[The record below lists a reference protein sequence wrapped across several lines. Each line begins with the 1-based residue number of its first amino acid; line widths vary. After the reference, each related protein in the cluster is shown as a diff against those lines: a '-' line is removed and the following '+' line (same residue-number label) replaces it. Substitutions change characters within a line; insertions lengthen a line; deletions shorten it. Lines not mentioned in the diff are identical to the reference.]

1 MVIKGFSMKKHLI
14 IGIVVALIA
23 LPSYAKIIET
33 TASGTGV
40 SEYAATMDAIDN
52 AVRQTHKVDVKNDK
66 GVDLSETHIVIKD
79 DTQVKAK
86 AQAKT
91 SAWSKVKGWF
101 GGDSSEAESYD
112 SAAEASYSYEKK
124 GGNQEFHD
132 TSVSREIEMKYKGA
146 IESYEVL
153 SSKESK
159 GKWTVKI
166 KAKVKQLDEYVSPD
180 LINKA
185 KYRVA
190 IVSSGNTTQWNCLGS
205 KKSSK
210 YIEDIAIKNMTDKVV
225 NSKKM
230 SVVDRDNIDK
240 QLKELSLLNKDLANP
255 DNANKLKQIAIADY
269 LLIITTDS
277 FNAST
282 TTKTLELTG
291 EKITKGSANI
301 ELSYKLIETATMDI
315 VASGSDS
322 TDMSLGAGASCSSVV
337 SSMTKKLSK
346 SLSEDLLNQIK

>member
-1 MVIKGFSMKKHLI
+1 MKHIFLGILVSACVI
-14 IGIVVALIA
+14 
-23 LPSYAKIIET
+23 LPSFAKIIET
-33 TASGTGV
+33 TAIGRGS
-40 SEYAATMDAIDN
+40 SEYIATMDAIDN

-66 GVDLSETHIVIKD
+66 GVDLSEKHIVVKD
-79 DTQVKAK
+79 DTQIKIKSSAK
-86 AQAKT
+86 NKT
-91 SAWSKVKGWF
+91 SFWSRVKGWF
-101 GGDSSEAESYD
+101 GGNSNESESYE
-112 SAAEASYSYEKK
+112 SASEASYSYEKK

-132 TSVSREIEMKYKGA
+132 TSVSRQIEMKYKGA
-146 IESYEVL
+146 IDSYEVIE
-153 SSKESK
+153 SKESK
-159 GKWTVKI
+159 GNWTVKI
-166 KAKVKQLDEYVSPD
+166 KAKVKQLDEYASPD

-190 IVSSGNTTQWNCLGS
+190 IVSSGNKTQWNCLGS

-210 YIEDIAIKNMTDKVV
+210 YIEDIAIKDMTDKIVS
-225 NSKKM
+225 SKKM

-269 LLIITTDS
+269 LLIVTTDS
-277 FNAST
+277 FSAST
-282 TTKTLELTG
+282 TTKTIELTG
-291 EKITKGSANI
+291 EKVTKGSANI

-322 TDMSLGAGASCSSVV
+322 TDMSLGAGANCSSIV

-346 SLSEDLLNQIK
+346 SLSEDLLDQIK

>member
-1 MVIKGFSMKKHLI
+1 MKKYFL
-14 IGIVVALIA
+14 IGILAAFMA
-23 LPSYAKIIET
+23 LPSYAKIIEI
-33 TASGTGV
+33 TASGSGS

-66 GVDLSETHIVIKD
+66 GIDLSETHIIVKD
-79 DTQVKAK
+79 DTQIKAK

-91 SAWSKVKGWF
+91 KTSAWSKIKGWF
-101 GGDSSEAESYD
+101 GGGSSESESYD

-132 TSVSREIEMKYKGA
+132 TSVSREIEMKYQGA

-153 SSKESK
+153 KSKESH
-159 GKWTVKI
+159 GKWTVTI

-210 YIEDIAIKNMTDKVV
+210 YIEDIAIKEMTDKIVT
-225 NSKKM
+225 SKKM

-291 EKITKGSANI
+291 EKVTKGSAGI
-301 ELSYKLIETATMDI
+301 EISYKLIETATMDI

-322 TDMSLGAGASCSSVV
+322 TDMSLGAGANCSSVV

-346 SLSEDLLNQIK
+346 SLSEDLLNQLDK